1 MEKTKTESIRERI
14 KTFEDAAE
22 ATGMTLPFSEEQMA
36 VLPKDVVAYMKLR
49 IIAAALNG
57 LTKDTLN
64 EFPRFS
70 EDEYRYYP
78 WFHFVTQ
85 KELDKMEEKEK
96 KSLLLWGAGANYG
109 SNAGLVCS
117 SSNYAWADTWTYF
130 AVRLVVKTRD
140 DAVYFGDQFNDI
152 WNEYILAQNNS

>member
-14 KTFEDAAE
+14 KTFEDAVE

-57 LTKDTLN
+57 LTKDKLN
-64 EFPRFS
+64 EFPVFS

-78 WFHFVTQ
+78 WFYFVTQ

-96 KSLLLWGAGANYG
+96 KSLLLWGAGASYG
-109 SNAGLVCS
+109 SYAGLVCS
-117 SSNYAWADTWTYF
+117 GSTSAWTRSDSTLVA
-130 AVRLVVKTRD
+130 RLATKTSEE
-140 DAVYFGDQFNDI
+140 AQYFGKQFISI
-152 WNEYILAQNNS
+152 WNDYILAQNNS

>member
-14 KTFEDAAE
+14 KTFEDAVE
-22 ATGMTLPFSEEQMA
+22 ATGMTLPLSEEQMA

-57 LTKDTLN
+57 LTKDSLN

-78 WFHFVTQ
+78 WFYFVTQ

-96 KSLLLWGAGANYG
+96 KSLLLWGALACNG
-109 SNAGLVCS
+109 SHAGLVCS
-117 SSNYAWADTWTYF
+117 DSNSAWANTRSDR
-130 AVRLVVKTRD
+130 AARLAVKTRD
-140 DAVYFGDQFNDI
+140 DAEYFGKQFTSI
-152 WNEYILAQNNS
+152 WSDYILAQNNS

>member
-14 KTFEDAAE
+14 KSFEDAVE

-64 EFPRFS
+64 EFPVFS

-78 WFHFVTQ
+78 WFYSYTQ
-85 KELDKMEEKEK
+85 EEIDDMEEKEK
-96 KSLLLWGAGANYG
+96 KSLLLWGAAAAGG
-109 SNAGLVCS
+109 SLAGLVCS
-117 SSNYAWADTWTYF
+117 RSDNAWSHTWTGP
-130 AVRLVVKTRD
+130 AARLAVKTRE
-140 DAVYFGDQFNDI
+140 DAIYIGKQFISI
-152 WNEYILAQNNS
+152 WYDYILAQNNS

>member
-14 KTFEDAAE
+14 KTFEDAVE

-36 VLPKDVVAYMKLR
+36 VLPKDVVSYMKLR

-64 EFPRFS
+64 EFPSFS

-78 WFHFVTQ
+78 WFYFYTQ
-85 KELDKMEEKEK
+85 EELDKIEEKEK
-96 KSLLLWGAGANYG
+96 KSLLLWGAGADYG
-109 SNAGLVCS
+109 SSVRLVCS
-117 SSNYAWADTWTYF
+117 DSAVAGANAWTHF
-130 AVRLVVKTRD
+130 AARLAVKTSD
-140 DAVYFGDQFNDI
+140 DAEYFGKQFISI
-152 WNEYILAQNNS
+152 WNDYILAQNNS